1 MIKVPISNGEL
12 LDKITILQIKSD
24 KIKDTEKQKHIIRE
38 LEELTLLMKTLPMN
52 DINNLFV
59 ELKEIN
65 TQLWDVEDALRDKER
80 TAIFDNE
87 FIQLARKVY
96 FTNDKRSQVKLKINQ
111 ISKSELVEVKS
122 YEKY

>member
-12 LDKITILQIKSD
+12 LDKITILQIKKE
-24 KIKDTEKQKHIIRE
+24 KIKDEEKNKHIIRE
-38 LEELTLLMKTLPMN
+38 LEELTILMKTLPMN
-52 DINNLFV
+52 EISNLFT

-80 TAIFDNE
+80 NKVFDDD

>member
-12 LDKITILQIKSD
+12 LDKITILQIKRE
-24 KIKDTEKQKHIIRE
+24 KIKDAEKQKHIIRE

-65 TQLWDVEDALRDKER
+65 TQLWEVEDALRDKER
-80 TAIFDNE
+80 TSTFDNE

-96 FTNDKRSQVKLKINQ
+96 FTNDKRSQVKLKINK

>member
-12 LDKITILQIKSD
+12 LDKITILQIKRV
-24 KIKDTEKQKHIIRE
+24 KIKDEEKQKHIIRE
-38 LEELTLLMKTLPMN
+38 LEELTMLMKTIPMN
-52 DINNLFV
+52 EIDNLYK

-65 TQLWDVEDALRDKER
+65 NQLWDVEDVLRDKER
-80 TAIFDNE
+80 SATFDNE

-96 FTNDKRSQVKLKINQ
+96 FTNDKRSQVKLKMNQ

>member
-12 LDKITILQIKSD
+12 LDKITILQIKRE
-24 KIKDTEKQKHIIRE
+24 KIKDEEKQKHIHRE
-38 LEELTLLMKTLPMN
+38 LEELSILMKTLPMN
-52 DINNLFV
+52 EIDNLFTELKKINN
-59 ELKEIN
+59 
-65 TQLWDVEDALRDKER
+65 QLWDVEDALRDKER
-80 TAIFDNE
+80 NKEFDNE

>member
-12 LDKITILQIKSD
+12 LDKITILQIKSE
-24 KIKDTEKQKHIIRE
+24 KIKDEEKQKHIHRE
-38 LEELTLLMKTLPMN
+38 LEELSFHMKTLNMEQ
-52 DINNLFV
+52 IETLFT

-65 TQLWDVEDALRDKER
+65 THLWEVEDALRDKER
-80 TAIFDNE
+80 TATFDSN

-96 FTNDKRSQVKLKINQ
+96 FTNDKRSQVKLKINE
-111 ISKSELVEVKS
+111 ISKSQLVEVKS

>member
-12 LDKITILQIKSD
+12 LDKITILQIKKE
-24 KIKDTEKQKHIIRE
+24 KIKDQEKQKHIIRE

-52 DINNLFV
+52 EIDNLYK

-65 TQLWDVEDALRDKER
+65 NQLWDVEDVLRDKER
-80 TAIFDNE
+80 SATFDNE

-96 FTNDKRSQVKLKINQ
+96 FTNDKRSQVKLKINR
-111 ISKSELVEVKS
+111 ISKSELIEVKS

>member
-12 LDKITILQIKSD
+12 LDKITILQIKRE
-24 KIKDTEKQKHIIRE
+24 KIKDEEKQKHIHRE
-38 LEELTLLMKTLPMN
+38 LEELSILMKTLPMN
-52 DINNLFV
+52 EIDNLFT

-65 TQLWDVEDALRDKER
+65 NQLWDVEDALRDKER
-80 TAIFDNE
+80 NKEFDNE

>member
-12 LDKITILQIKSD
+12 LDKITILQIKRD
-24 KIKDTEKQKHIIRE
+24 KIKDEEKQKHIIRE
-38 LEELTLLMKTLPMN
+38 LEELTILMENLPMN
-52 DINNLFV
+52 EINNLLR

-65 TQLWDVEDALRDKER
+65 SQLWDVEDALRDKER
-80 TAIFDNE
+80 SATFDDE

-96 FTNDKRSQVKLKINQ
+96 FTNDKRSKVKLQINK

>member
-12 LDKITILQIKSD
+12 LDKITILQIKKE
-24 KIKDTEKQKHIIRE
+24 KIKDQEKQKHIIRE

-65 TQLWDVEDALRDKER
+65 TQLWNVEDALRDKER
-80 TAIFDNE
+80 TATFDNE

-96 FTNDKRSQVKLKINQ
+96 FTNDKRSQVKLKINR
-111 ISKSELVEVKS
+111 ISKSELIEVKS

>member
-12 LDKITILQIKSD
+12 LDKITILQIKRE
-24 KIKDTEKQKHIIRE
+24 KIKDAEKQKHIIRE
-38 LEELTLLMKTLPMN
+38 LEELTIIMKTLPMN
-52 DINNLFV
+52 EIDILFA
-59 ELKEIN
+59 ELKKIN
-65 TQLWDVEDALRDKER
+65 TQLWEVEDALRDKER
-80 TAIFDNE
+80 TATFDNE

-96 FTNDKRSQVKLKINQ
+96 FTNDKRSQVKLKINK

>member
-12 LDKITILQIKSD
+12 LDKITILQIKRD
-24 KIKDTEKQKHIIRE
+24 KIKDDKKHKHIIRE
-38 LEELTLLMKTLPMN
+38 LDELTILMETLPMN
-52 DINNLFV
+52 EIDILFA
-59 ELKEIN
+59 ELKKIN
-65 TQLWDVEDALRDKER
+65 TQLWEVEDALRDKER
-80 TAIFDNE
+80 TATFDNE

>member
-12 LDKITILQIKSD
+12 LDKITILQIKRE
-24 KIKDTEKQKHIIRE
+24 KIKDEEKQKHIIRE
-38 LEELTLLMKTLPMN
+38 LEELTILMKTLPMN
-52 DINNLFV
+52 EIDNLFT

-65 TQLWDVEDALRDKER
+65 NQLWDVEDALRDKER
-80 TAIFDNE
+80 TATFDNE

>member
-12 LDKITILQIKSD
+12 LDKITILQIKRD
-24 KIKDTEKQKHIIRE
+24 KIKDEEKQKHIIRE
-38 LEELTLLMKTLPMN
+38 LEELTILMKTLPMN
-52 DINNLFV
+52 EINNLFSD
-59 ELKEIN
+59 LKEIN

-80 TAIFDNE
+80 NATFDNE
-87 FIQLARKVY
+87 FIQLARNVY
-96 FTNDKRSQVKLKINQ
+96 FTNDKRSQVKLKINN

>member
-12 LDKITILQIKSD
+12 LDKITILQIKRE
-24 KIKDTEKQKHIIRE
+24 KIKDAEKHKHIIRE
-38 LEELTLLMKTLPMN
+38 LDELTILMETLPMN
-52 DINNLFV
+52 EIDILFA
-59 ELKEIN
+59 ELKKIN
-65 TQLWDVEDALRDKER
+65 TQLWEVEDALRDKER
-80 TAIFDNE
+80 TATFDNE

>member
-12 LDKITILQIKSD
+12 LDKITILQIKKE
-24 KIKDTEKQKHIIRE
+24 KIKDQEKQKHIIRE

-65 TQLWDVEDALRDKER
+65 TQLWEVEDALRDKER
-80 TAIFDNE
+80 SATFDNE

-96 FTNDKRSQVKLKINQ
+96 FTNDKRSQVKLKINK

>member
-12 LDKITILQIKSD
+12 LDKITILQIKKE
-24 KIKDTEKQKHIIRE
+24 KIKDQEKQKHIIRE

-65 TQLWDVEDALRDKER
+65 TQLWEVEDALRDKER
-80 TAIFDNE
+80 TSTFDNE

-96 FTNDKRSQVKLKINQ
+96 FTNDKRSQVKLKMNQ

>member
-12 LDKITILQIKSD
+12 LDKITILQIKRD
-24 KIKDTEKQKHIIRE
+24 KIKDEEKQKHIIRE
-38 LEELTLLMKTLPMN
+38 LEELTILMKTLPMN
-52 DINNLFV
+52 EINNLFSD
-59 ELKEIN
+59 LKEIN

-80 TAIFDNE
+80 NATFDNE

-96 FTNDKRSQVKLKINQ
+96 FTNDKRSQVKLKINY

>member
-12 LDKITILQIKSD
+12 LDKITILQIKRE
-24 KIKDTEKQKHIIRE
+24 KIKDAEKQKHIIRE
-38 LEELTLLMKTLPMN
+38 LDELTILMETLPMN
-52 DINNLFV
+52 EIDILFA
-59 ELKEIN
+59 ELKKIN
-65 TQLWDVEDALRDKER
+65 TQLWEVEDALRDKER
-80 TAIFDNE
+80 TATFDNE

>member
-12 LDKITILQIKSD
+12 LDKITILQIKKE
-24 KIKDTEKQKHIIRE
+24 KIKDEEKNKHIIRE
-38 LEELTLLMKTLPMN
+38 LEELTILMKTLPMN
-52 DINNLFV
+52 EISNLFT

-80 TAIFDNE
+80 NKVFDDD

-96 FTNDKRSQVKLKINQ
+96 FTNDKRSQVKLDINK
-111 ISKSELVEVKS
+111 ISKSELIEVKS

>member
-12 LDKITILQIKSD
+12 LDKITILQIKRE
-24 KIKDTEKQKHIIRE
+24 KIKDAEKQKHIIRE
-38 LEELTLLMKTLPMN
+38 LDELTILMETLPMN
-52 DINNLFV
+52 EIDILFA
-59 ELKEIN
+59 ELKKIN
-65 TQLWDVEDALRDKER
+65 TQLWEVEDALRDKER
-80 TAIFDNE
+80 NKEFDNE

>member
-12 LDKITILQIKSD
+12 LDKITILQIKRE
-24 KIKDTEKQKHIIRE
+24 KIKDAEKQKHIIRE
-38 LEELTLLMKTLPMN
+38 LEELTILMKTLPMN
-52 DINNLFV
+52 EIDILFA
-59 ELKEIN
+59 ELKKIN
-65 TQLWDVEDALRDKER
+65 TQLWEVEDALRDKER
-80 TAIFDNE
+80 TATFDNE

-96 FTNDKRSQVKLKINQ
+96 FTNDKRSQVKLKINK

>member
-12 LDKITILQIKSD
+12 LDKITILQIKKE
-24 KIKDTEKQKHIIRE
+24 KIKDEEKHIHIIRE
-38 LEELTLLMKTLPMN
+38 LQELTILMKTLPMN
-52 DINNLFV
+52 EIGNLFK

-80 TAIFDNE
+80 NKVFDDD

-96 FTNDKRSQVKLKINQ
+96 FTNDKRSQVKLDINK
-111 ISKSELVEVKS
+111 ISKSELIEVKS

>member
-12 LDKITILQIKSD
+12 LDKITILQIKRE
-24 KIKDTEKQKHIIRE
+24 KIKDAEKQKHIIRE
-38 LEELTLLMKTLPMN
+38 LNELTILMKTLPMN
-52 DINNLFV
+52 EINNLFSD
-59 ELKEIN
+59 LKEIN
-65 TQLWDVEDALRDKER
+65 SQLWDVEDALRDKER
-80 TAIFDNE
+80 SATFDNE

-96 FTNDKRSQVKLKINQ
+96 FTNDKRSQVKLKINK